1 MKDDGTVG
9 PQATR
14 DQILEAAEAL
24 FGERGFKKTALED
37 VAAAAQVSRPLV
49 YRYFGDKR
57 TLFAQVVERVLVE
70 WNEVLTAEVTRGDAT
85 TDETLRRVL
94 IACLDFARSRTVLRG
109 LLLRDARLVRT
120 SVGRV
125 LDEGRDLLPGLL
137 RRILED
143 GRARGDVR
151 ADLDLDDMAHVVS
164 EVFIAY
170 ALQVLAGERQRL
182 GQRRV
187 EAVIETLLHGV
198 IQAG

>member
-49 YRYFGDKR
+49 YRYFGDKG
-57 TLFAQVVERVLVE
+57 TLFAQGVERVLVE

-187 EAVIETLLHGV
+187 GAVIETRLHGV